1 MRYKYNDLLFYWQGD
16 SDENILLEE
25 YHSDGDDEKDREAEE
40 EEEEEE
46 EGAGSMKIFYCSRTH
61 SQACA
66 RSFPAGV
73 FLDDILLA
81 SRHWGGSIFDLM
93 QIFDMS

>member
-40 EEEEEE
+40 EEEEE
-46 EGAGSMKIFYCSRTH
+46 GAGSMKIFYCSRTH
-61 SQACA
+61 SQAGTASLRWYSCW
-66 RSFPAGV
+66 PVGTGV
-73 FLDDILLA
+73 GRFLTFCKFLTCL
-81 SRHWGGSIFDLM
+81 S
-93 QIFDMS
+93 

>member
-40 EEEEEE
+40 EEEEE
-46 EGAGSMKIFYCSRTH
+46 GAGSMKIFYCSRTH
-61 SQACA
+61 SQACT
-66 RSFPAGV
+66 RSFPAVV
-73 FLDDILLA
+73 FLDDILLS

-93 QIFDMS
+93 EIFDMS

>member
-46 EGAGSMKIFYCSRTH
+46 EEEGAGSMKIFYCSRTH
-61 SQACA
+61 SQACT
-66 RSFPAGV
+66 RSFPAVV

-81 SRHWGGSIFDLM
+81 SRH
-93 QIFDMS
+93 

>member
-1 MRYKYNDLLFYWQGD
+1 MIFYFIWQGD

-61 SQACA
+61 SQACT
-66 RSFPAGV
+66 RSFPAVV

-81 SRHWGGSIFDLM
+81 SRHWGGSIFDFL